1 MRTILCCALL
11 YAGAVAAA
19 DEASEPRIEA
29 GIGGLAMTLPDYRGS
44 DRYGSRV
51 LPIPYLAY
59 RSDRVQLTREGL
71 RARLL
76 SFDRLTA
83 SLSAAASL
91 PGSEDNPER
100 AGMPQL
106 DPTVEM
112 GPSLDYMLHERDD
125 ESLKLK
131 FRLPARAV
139 VAADG
144 LELRDVGWVVVPHLR
159 LDHVVTLGEWE
170 WFQLG
175 SLGAVWA
182 SEDYHEYFYGVAPA
196 YARGARVRDRA
207 APGLRRAWR
216 LQRRPAYVL
225 DHDPARPLA
234 PGAVRVLR
242 RARRRGLRRQPAR
255 AHRPCADGRCVRDVP
270 AVCERHRRAARR
282 RSAVRIN

>member
-1 MRTILCCALL
+1 
-11 YAGAVAAA
+11 
-19 DEASEPRIEA
+19 
-29 GIGGLAMTLPDYRGS
+29 
-44 DRYGSRV
+44 V

-159 LDHVVTLGEWE
+159 LDHVVTIGEWE

-196 YARGARVRDRA
+196 YATA
-207 APGLRRAWR
+207 
-216 LQRRPAYVL
+216 QRPAY
-225 DHDPARPLA
+225 DAHGGYNGARLTFSTTI
-234 PGAVRVLR
+234 R
-242 RARRRGLRRQPAR
+242 RARWRLGLFASYDALGGAVYEDSPL
-255 AHRPCADGRCVRDVP
+255 VRTDHALTAGVFVTYRLYASGTGEP
-270 AVCERHRRAARR
+270 LEGEVQ
-282 RSAVRIN
+282 